1 MEFIIFILVLV
12 FVFFNDLKKKDKKP
26 QAARPTAARPTS
38 NTAVP
43 EEEEDLPEPE
53 GLPRMMADPPLEG
66 STVGDGEG
74 CVGGSMAHDQH
85 EGESRAEHRR
95 HMAAIER
102 REAAEAE
109 AGRAGREA
117 SSLNARRLRQAV
129 IMAEVLDRPVALRSN
144 RTRRTS
150 AN

>member
-12 FVFFNDLKKKDKKP
+12 FVFFNDLKKKDRKP
-26 QAARPTAARPTS
+26 QAARPTSSA
-38 NTAVP
+38 AVP

-53 GLPRMMADPPLEG
+53 DLPQMMADPPLEG
-66 STVGDGEG
+66 STMGDGEG

-109 AGRAGREA
+109 AGRAGRETA
-117 SSLNARRLRQAV
+117 DLNTRRLRQAV